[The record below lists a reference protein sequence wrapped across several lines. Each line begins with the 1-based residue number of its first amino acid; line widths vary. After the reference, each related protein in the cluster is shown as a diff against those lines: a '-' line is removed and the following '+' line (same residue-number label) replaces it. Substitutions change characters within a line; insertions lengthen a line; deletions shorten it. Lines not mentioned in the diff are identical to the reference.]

1 MSMVWLLLVP
11 GLQAATPDFVGEPS
25 RAARIARNAWEA
37 AEACTG
43 WAAPSH
49 AQVDILNLE
58 ELGPQLVTG
67 HRDAE
72 GLYQLTIHG
81 RKPDPL
87 AIAREVAHSWIGE
100 GPSALT
106 VGRSELLVDCIA
118 AEHARAVPRVPDDGR
133 PLDAMPNL
141 LTWES
146 ARRGQDTRD
155 PSDPTSAGWWG
166 AARLLRLTSQFVEP
180 KHFWPQTRLLGWD
193 EFAALLLASGDKG
206 EPVMALLAAAT
217 DEQRT
222 LLSDLDRDGLPLLGE
237 QLLGTDPAVWDT
249 DGDGWW
255 DGAKRP
261 ELAEAVP
268 LPPDGLPV
276 CLAAG
281 GNGPM
286 GGVVLDVGGNLRG
299 LEVPNATLLMKT
311 RSVDLVTG
319 SNYHRVP
326 SGRPAVVRLG
336 GELGKST
343 GGVWVAPVG
352 SKAQIRTGCMA
363 DDRMVVWASN
373 PSQRRSVQEFHTL
386 SVAAHKRA
394 EALLG
399 PTRVPLTVQL
409 GDSQSWVES
418 NTVGLSL
425 SAMAW
430 ADSTGRLDWL
440 AAVAV
445 ALWRTDARL
454 EPSLRYEQAEALA
467 RALIDD
473 APEDL
478 VVAENWREV
487 NQWTRVAED
496 CESGW
501 RGLLVDGACWIE

>member
-1 MSMVWLLLVP
+1 MVWLFLVP
-11 GLQAATPDFVGEPS
+11 GLQAAAPDFVGEPS

-37 AEACTG
+37 AESCTG

-49 AQVDILNLE
+49 AQVDIVSAE
-58 ELGPQLVTG
+58 PTEGQLVTG
-67 HRDAE
+67 HRDDA
-72 GLYQLTIHG
+72 GLFKLEIHG
-81 RKPDPL
+81 RRPDAL
-87 AIAREVAHSWIGE
+87 SIVREVARSWIGS
-100 GPSALT
+100 GPTALT
-106 VGRSELLVDCIA
+106 VGRTELLVDCIA
-118 AEHARAVPRVPDDGR
+118 AEDARAVPRVPDDGR
-133 PLDAMPNL
+133 TLDQMPNL

-146 ARRGQDTRD
+146 DKRGQSTLDTTQ
-155 PSDPTSAGWWG
+155 PTAAGWWG
-166 AARLLRLTSQFVEP
+166 SARLLRLASLFVAP
-180 KHFWPQTRLLGWD
+180 RHFWPQTRLLGWD
-193 EFAALLLASGDKG
+193 EFAALLLASGPHG
-206 EPVMALLAAAT
+206 EPLMAMLAAPTA
-217 DEQRT
+217 DQRA
-222 LLSDLDRDGLPLLGE
+222 LLSDLDRDGLPVLGE
-237 QLLGTDPAVWDT
+237 QILGTDPTLWDT
-249 DGDGWW
+249 SGDGWW
-255 DGAKRP
+255 DGAQRP

-299 LEVPNATLLMKT
+299 VVVPEATLLMKT
-311 RSVDLVTG
+311 RQVQLVTG

-336 GELGKST
+336 GELTRST

-352 SKAQIRTGCMA
+352 SEAQIRTGCMA
-363 DDRMVVWASN
+363 DDRMVVWASD
-373 PSQRRSVQEFHTL
+373 PSQRRSVQRFHTL
-386 SVAAHKRA
+386 SVQAHKRA

-409 GDSQSWVES
+409 GDDESWVQG

-425 SAMAW
+425 QALSW
-430 ADSTGRLDWL
+430 ANDAGRLDWL
-440 AAVAV
+440 AALAV

-467 RALIDD
+467 RALVED